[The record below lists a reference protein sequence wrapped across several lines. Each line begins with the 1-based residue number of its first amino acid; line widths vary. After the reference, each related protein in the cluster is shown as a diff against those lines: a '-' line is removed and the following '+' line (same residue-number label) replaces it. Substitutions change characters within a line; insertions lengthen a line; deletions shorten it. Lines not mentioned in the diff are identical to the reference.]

1 MELDFSF
8 EQRPWELTLE
18 NVPSGGTFSAS
29 RLLALL
35 EGEPEEDVEAALE
48 LLEQRHITLDPEDL
62 RCDASGGELGER
74 LKWEQKIV
82 EGGELLRDLENN
94 DPLRLYLEELA
105 GIPAAGDPQ
114 LLAMCCAEG
123 DESAR
128 GRLVNLM
135 LSQVVAQS
143 KACTGKGVLLLDL
156 IQEGSLGLWQGVLNY
171 TQGDIQEHCLW
182 WIRQYQAKAI
192 LLQARA
198 SGTGGKLREAL
209 EKYRE
214 ADRHLLTKL
223 GRNPVPEEIAA
234 HLNISGEDAV
244 FLEKMLA
251 DARAM
256 QQRRGP
262 EQQEQVPQEED
273 QAVEN
278 TAYFQSRQRIQEML
292 SCLEKKDAML
302 VTLRYGLEGQPPMD
316 PKEIGRRLGLSPEEV
331 VQREAAA
338 LQMLRQQSET

>member
-1 MELDFSF
+1 MDLDFSF
-8 EQRPWELTLE
+8 EEHPWELALE
-18 NVPSGGTFSAS
+18 NIPGGRISVS

-35 EGEPEEDVEAALE
+35 EGEPEEEAEAALE

-62 RCDASGGELGER
+62 RCDLPGGELGER
-74 LKWEQKIV
+74 LKWEDK
-82 EGGELLRDLENN
+82 LARSDDLFRALEDN

-105 GIPAAGDPQ
+105 GIPVAGDPQ
-114 LLAMCCAEG
+114 LLAIYCVEG

-128 GRLVNLM
+128 ERLVNLM
-135 LSQVVAQS
+135 LSQVVAQ
-143 KACTGKGVLLLDL
+143 AREFTGKGVLLLDL

-171 TQGDIQEHCLW
+171 TGGDIQEHCLW

-214 ADRHLLTKL
+214 ADRYLLTKL
-223 GRNPVPEEIAA
+223 GRNPIPEEIAA
-234 HLNISGEDAV
+234 YLNISGEDAA

-251 DARAM
+251 DARAL

-262 EQQEQVPQEED
+262 EQQEQIPQEED

-278 TAYFQSRQRIQEML
+278 TAYFQSRQRIQDML
-292 SCLEKKDAML
+292 SGLEEQDALL

-316 PKEIGRRLGLSPEEV
+316 PKEVGRRLGLSPEEV

-338 LQMLRQQSET
+338 LMKLRQQSET